1 MRVVFAGTPQF
12 AVPTLN
18 SLINAGI
25 EVRAVYTQ
33 PDRPAGRGRKLIAS
47 PVKRLA
53 QDHSIP
59 VMQPVSL
66 REGTAVKV
74 LESFAPEVL
83 VVVAYGLIL
92 PRQIL
97 IVPPFG
103 CVNVHASLLPR
114 WRGAAP
120 IPRAI
125 EAGDSV
131 SGITIMKMDSG
142 LDTGPIIEQREVA
155 VDDEDNSATLHNKL
169 AQVGAELLVETLP
182 RYINGATELLDQDNL
197 DATYANKLSK
207 AEAQIDWQRS
217 AFKLRNQV
225 RAFNPW
231 PIAFTY
237 HRGERIRI
245 LRARIADEASSDLA
259 AGTIRH
265 VGKEGIDVSCGEG
278 VLSLKELQREG
289 GKPLSAGDF
298 INGYPLEKGERFQ

>member
-182 RYINGATELLDQDNL
+182 RYINGATELLEQDNL